1 MGDAFIMG
9 EALIPSYSIL
19 SFPKTEAFRR
29 ISGEN
34 RMKSSEN
41 YRLVL
46 VACANH
52 IQAKLIARSVVEKR
66 LAACVN
72 ILRIPVE
79 SHYHWKGKVEKAR
92 ELLLLIKTTSR
103 RLGALE
109 REVERLHSYE
119 VPEFIALPIVAG
131 SKAYLDWL
139 DENT

>member
-1 MGDAFIMG
+1 
-9 EALIPSYSIL
+9 
-19 SFPKTEAFRR
+19 
-29 ISGEN
+29 
-34 RMKSSEN
+34 MKPSEN

-46 VACANH
+46 VTCANH

-72 ILRIPVE
+72 ILRIPIE
-79 SHYHWKGKVEKAR
+79 SHYRWQGGVEKAR
-92 ELLLLIKTTSR
+92 ELLLIIKTTTR
-103 RLGALE
+103 KLGGLE
-109 REVERLHSYE
+109 REVKRLHSYE

>member
-1 MGDAFIMG
+1 MK
-9 EALIPSYSIL
+9 PSD
-19 SFPKTEAFRR
+19 
-29 ISGEN
+29 
-34 RMKSSEN
+34 N

-46 VACANH
+46 VTCSNH

-72 ILRIPVE
+72 ILRSPIE
-79 SHYHWKGKVEKAR
+79 SHYRWKEKVEKAR
-92 ELLLLIKTTSR
+92 ELLLFIKTTTR

-109 REVERLHSYE
+109 REVKRLHSYDN
-119 VPEFIALPIVAG
+119 PEFIALAIASG